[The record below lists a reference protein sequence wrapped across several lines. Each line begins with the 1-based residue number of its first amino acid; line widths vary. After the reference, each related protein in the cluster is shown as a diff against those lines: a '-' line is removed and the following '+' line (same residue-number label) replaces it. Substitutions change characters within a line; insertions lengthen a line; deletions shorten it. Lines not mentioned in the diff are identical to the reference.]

1 MWIFAK
7 HGHYSIVRDWSNLDN
22 LLVRARVKWDIERQ
36 FSWELE
42 TNKASVAETPDSDYL
57 YRVSLP
63 AREVAENL
71 LEELLLIDYTNFKQE
86 VSRRKDDPVAVER
99 LSWYHRLWEHAVSFQ
114 HWCKNH
120 AG

>member
-1 MWIFAK
+1 MWIFTK

-22 LLVRARVKWDIERQ
+22 LLVRARVKGDIERQ
-36 FSWELE
+36 FGADLAA
-42 TNKASVAETPDSDYL
+42 NNASVAETPDSDYL

-63 AREVAENL
+63 AH
-71 LEELLLIDYTNFKQE
+71 EELCLIDYTNFKQE

-99 LSWYHRLWEHAVSFQ
+99 LSWYHRLWEYAVSFQ